1 MFHSVKQKFL
11 ENERLPL
18 DNLFDLE
25 IIEKFFAT

>member
-1 MFHSVKQKFL
+1 MLYTVKQKFL